1 MSKKNKQ
8 KIIKI
13 MLLILI
19 LICLLIALGFFFFRK
34 DEKIKVVDEIE
45 NYGYV
50 LTDNDTKL
58 MKELFNKLEEILTSS
73 DINYDEYAEYLG
85 KLFITDLFSLDSKVS
100 KYDIGGIEYIYPDHQ
115 NNFKLNVQNTLYAYL
130 EKKDDRKETLPL
142 VTEIEMLKMNNQQKY
157 IYQDK
162 EYLAYQILYSWKYKE
177 DNKYDT
183 QAEVTLMK
191 KDNKLYVVEYH
202 VVEE

>member
-157 IYQDK
+157 LYQNK
-162 EYLAYQILYSWKYKE
+162 EYLAYQIVYSWKYKE

-191 KDNKLYVVEYH
+191 KDNKLYVVEYQ